1 MVCLGLGGRRKH
13 TLQDNPILQARIL
26 TNEGSSSTLGVNYT
40 FGEVRPS
47 LGRRRGRRI
56 STPKDDISTTPGSSP
71 PGSSLGIRLEQTAR
85 PVTSKPQPAVPRGH
99 RLGLWPRQFNS
110 GVGPASGRPGQA
122 LADQVFFSSQ
132 LSLCPCSH
140 HYLRLRL
147 IEEQPRVHLTKQE
160 KPQTARPTEPRDSY
174 AFGIR
179 IPHSSPLHEATH
191 AW

>member
-1 MVCLGLGGRRKH
+1 
-13 TLQDNPILQARIL
+13 L
-26 TNEGSSSTLGVNYT
+26 TIEGSSSTLGVNYT
-40 FGEVRPS
+40 FGEARPS

-56 STPKDDISTTPGSSP
+56 STPKDGISTTPGPSP
-71 PGSSLGIRLEQTAR
+71 PGSSPGIRLEQTAR
-85 PVTSKPQPAVPRGH
+85 PVTPKPQPAVPRGH
-99 RLGLWPRQFNS
+99 WLGLWPRQFNS
-110 GVGPASGRPGQA
+110 SVDPASGRPGQA

-140 HYLRLRL
+140 RYLRLRL

-160 KPQTARPTEPRDSY
+160 KPRTARPTEPRDSY
-174 AFGIR
+174 ASGIR